1 MDGGEGIETLEG
13 MTFSSDNIDVLGC
26 TDADATNFDPSATYM
41 YGMCLYPG
49 DYDEDGM
56 ITVSD
61 LLALLSFFGCESCP
75 EQDLTG
81 DGFVTVQDILVWLGL
96 FG

>member
-1 MDGGEGIETLEG
+1 
-13 MTFSSDNIDVLGC
+13 MTFSNENLDVLGC
-26 TDADATNFDPSATYM
+26 TDAAAHELRTALRPTCTECA
-41 YGMCLYPG
+41 LYPG
-49 DYDEDGM
+49 DYDEDGL

-81 DGFVTVQDILVWLGL
+81 DDVVTVQDILVWLGL

>member
-1 MDGGEGIETLEG
+1 MCVCVGVYVRVC
-13 MTFSSDNIDVLGC
+13 MC
-26 TDADATNFDPSATYM
+26 THDICT
-41 YGMCLYPG
+41 YPG
-49 DYDEDGM
+49 DYDEDGL
-56 ITVSD
+56 ITVND

-81 DGFVTVQDILVWLGL
+81 DDVVTVQDILVWLGL